1 MAHRDNSSLARQFA
15 AWVLLLGWLA
25 SPLWAARPAWGA
37 EPVQVWSQNVAGSDY
52 LIVRAQFPKAQVSLH
67 WQRPDGSVYGDVA
80 PLLAE
85 LGRPGRAAWMATNA
99 GMYHPDGQPV
109 GLHVQDGKTLKGLV
123 PPRPGSG
130 NFSWLPN
137 GVLVVAEGWA
147 KVVESSRYPPLAK
160 SARYASQS
168 GPLLVHR
175 GKLHPGFDAGSRHV
189 NVRNGVGVDRKGRVV
204 FAISQGPVTFH
215 AFAELFRRT
224 LDCREALYLDGSVS
238 AMATLGQT
246 VRGPH
251 RAGLV
256 GLWAVTTAVK
266 LGKP

>member
-1 MAHRDNSSLARQFA
+1 MVLRDNAGLTQQFA
-15 AWVLLLGWLA
+15 AWVLLIVCLA
-25 SPLWAARPAWGA
+25 SPLWNAQPLWAA
-37 EPVQVWSQNVAGSDY
+37 EPVEVWSQNVAGSDY
-52 LIVRAQFPKAQVSLH
+52 LIVRAQLPKAQVTLH
-67 WQRPDGSVYGDVA
+67 WQRPDGSAYGDVS
-80 PLLAE
+80 PLLLE
-85 LGRPGRAAWMATNA
+85 LARPGTKAWMATNA
-99 GMYHPDGQPV
+99 GMYDPGGQPV
-109 GLHVQDGKTLKGLV
+109 GLHVQNGKTLKGLV

-137 GVLVVAEGWA
+137 GVLVVADGWA

-175 GKLHPGFDAGSRHV
+175 GKLHPGFEAGSRHV

-224 LDCREALYLDGSVS
+224 LDCRDALYLDGSVS
-238 AMATLGQT
+238 AMATPGQS

-256 GLWAVTTAVK
+256 GLWAVTSAAKT
-266 LGKP
+266 GKP